1 MSTTVFV
8 LDKKHRPLMPC
19 RPARARRLLRA
30 GRARVVKRFPFVI
43 RLVDRTVEQ
52 SEVQPV
58 LIKLDPGSRETGA
71 AVVRDDGKKR
81 HHALAF
87 FVIEH
92 RGGAIRDALK
102 ARSAFRRRR
111 RSQNLRCRSP
121 RFLNRVKPK
130 GWLPPSLRHRVE
142 TTLSFVRRMCR
153 YLPVSGIATELVK
166 FDSQKLQNPE
176 VSGVDYQQGTLFE
189 YEVREYLLEKFGRKC
204 VYCGAEGVPLNI
216 DHVVPRAKGGSNRVS
231 NLVLACMS
239 CNQKKGARSLEDFLK
254 GKPKVLARVRRELK
268 TPLRDAAAVNATR
281 WVLFNELKAT
291 GLPVETGSGALTKLN
306 RHAFGVEKEHW
317 LDALCVGRLNGVVT
331 RKGLNVLEIRSSTHA
346 PHEVQLPARVPDAAE
361 VRPRLRDRGHGG
373 GERPQGKEGRTV
385 ARTRCGPRL
394 GLIQHSDAE
403 GRHSRRRLEALPT
416 DFTQRRIWVLV
427 ARPRASF
434 LPCLKAGVS

>member
-71 AVVRDDGKKR
+71 AVVRDDEKKR

-87 FVIEH
+87 FVIKH

-111 RSQNLRCRSP
+111 RSQNFRCRSP

-153 YLPVSGIATELVK
+153 YLPVSGIAAELVK
-166 FDSQKLQNPE
+166 FDSQKLQTPE
-176 VSGVDYQQGTLFE
+176 VSGIEYQQGTLFE

-231 NLVLACMS
+231 NLVLA
-239 CNQKKGARSLEDFLK
+239 
-254 GKPKVLARVRRELK
+254 RVRRELK

-291 GLPVETGSGALTKLN
+291 GLPVETGSGALTKFN

-317 LDALCVGRLNGVVT
+317 LDALCVGWLNGAVT
-331 RKGLNVLEIRSSTHA
+331 RKGLNVLEIRCMGRGSRQRTRLTKYGFPRGYLMRQKCVHGFATGDMVEANVPKGKKAGLWRGRVAVRVSGSFNIQTPKGVIQGVGWKHCRLISHNDGYGYAWLGHA
-346 PHEVQLPARVPDAAE
+346 PHSSPA
-361 VRPRLRDRGHGG
+361 
-373 GERPQGKEGRTV
+373 
-385 ARTRCGPRL
+385 
-394 GLIQHSDAE
+394 
-403 GRHSRRRLEALPT
+403 
-416 DFTQRRIWVLV
+416 
-427 ARPRASF
+427 
-434 LPCLKAGVS
+434 

>member
-1 MSTTVFV
+1 
-8 LDKKHRPLMPC
+8 MPC

-153 YLPVSGIATELVK
+153 YLPVSGIAAELVK
-166 FDSQKLQNPE
+166 FDSQKLQTPE
-176 VSGVDYQQGTLFE
+176 VSGIEYQQGTLFE

-231 NLVLACMS
+231 NLVLA
-239 CNQKKGARSLEDFLK
+239 
-254 GKPKVLARVRRELK
+254 RVRRELK

-291 GLPVETGSGALTKLN
+291 GLPVETGSGALTKFN

-317 LDALCVGRLNGVVT
+317 LDALCVGRLNGAVT
-331 RKGLNVLEIRSSTHA
+331 RKGLNVLEIRCMG
-346 PHEVQLPARVPDAAE
+346 
-361 VRPRLRDRGHGG
+361 RGS
-373 GERPQGKEGRTV
+373 RQ
-385 ARTRCGPRL
+385 RTRLTKYGFPRGYL
-394 GLIQHSDAE
+394 MRQKCVHGFATGDMVEANVPKGKKAGLWRGRVAVRVSGSFNIQTPKGVIQASV
-403 GRHSRRRLEALPT
+403 EALPT
-416 DFTQRRIWVLV
+416 DFTQRRIWVRV
-427 ARPRASF
+427 ARPRTSF
-434 LPCLKAGVS
+434 LPCLKAGVLLRYFDEGKTVPYLLYAARMHEEGRRFSAH

>member
-1 MSTTVFV
+1 MSTSVFV

-30 GRARVVKRFPFVI
+30 GRARVVKRFP
-43 RLVDRTVEQ
+43 
-52 SEVQPV
+52 
-58 LIKLDPGSRETGA
+58 
-71 AVVRDDGKKR
+71 
-81 HHALAF
+81 

-176 VSGVDYQQGTLFE
+176 VSGVKYQQGTLFE

-231 NLVLACMS
+231 NL
-239 CNQKKGARSLEDFLK
+239 
-254 GKPKVLARVRRELK
+254 VLARVRRELK

-317 LDALCVGRLNGVVT
+317 LDALCVGRLNGAVT
-331 RKGLNVLEIRSSTHA
+331 RKGLNVLEIRCMGRGSRQRTRLTKYGFPRGYLMRQKCVHGFATGDMVEANVPKGKKAGLWRGRVAVRVSGSFNIQTPKGVIQGVGWKHCRLISHNDGYGYAWLGHA
-346 PHEVQLPARVPDAAE
+346 PHSSPA
-361 VRPRLRDRGHGG
+361 
-373 GERPQGKEGRTV
+373 
-385 ARTRCGPRL
+385 
-394 GLIQHSDAE
+394 
-403 GRHSRRRLEALPT
+403 
-416 DFTQRRIWVLV
+416 
-427 ARPRASF
+427 
-434 LPCLKAGVS
+434 

>member
-1 MSTTVFV
+1 MSTSVFV

-71 AVVRDDGKKR
+71 AVVRDDEKKR

-87 FVIEH
+87 FVIKH

-111 RSQNLRCRSP
+111 RSQNFRCRSP

-176 VSGVDYQQGTLFE
+176 VSGVKYQQGTLFE

-231 NLVLACMS
+231 NLVLACVS

-254 GKPKVLARVRRELK
+254 GKPEVLARVRRELK

-281 WVLFNELKAT
+281 
-291 GLPVETGSGALTKLN
+291 
-306 RHAFGVEKEHW
+306 
-317 LDALCVGRLNGVVT
+317 
-331 RKGLNVLEIRSSTHA
+331 
-346 PHEVQLPARVPDAAE
+346 
-361 VRPRLRDRGHGG
+361 
-373 GERPQGKEGRTV
+373 
-385 ARTRCGPRL
+385 
-394 GLIQHSDAE
+394 
-403 GRHSRRRLEALPT
+403 
-416 DFTQRRIWVLV
+416 
-427 ARPRASF
+427 
-434 LPCLKAGVS
+434 